1 MAITNFPGGP
11 SEGENPMAASSMMN
25 MFGPHA
31 ADQLVR
37 QCITQIWML
46 LPDGKKSVDLVEKEL
61 RRLVDRAIK
70 DLKEDASV
78 FLRP

>member
-1 MAITNFPGGP
+1 MAMKNFPINPG
-11 SEGENPMAASSMMN
+11 EGENSRAAGIMN

-31 ADQLVR
+31 VDQLVR

-46 LPDGKKSVDLVEKEL
+46 LPDDKKSVDVVEKEL
-61 RRLVDRAIK
+61 RRLVERAIK
-70 DLKEDASV
+70 DLREDANV